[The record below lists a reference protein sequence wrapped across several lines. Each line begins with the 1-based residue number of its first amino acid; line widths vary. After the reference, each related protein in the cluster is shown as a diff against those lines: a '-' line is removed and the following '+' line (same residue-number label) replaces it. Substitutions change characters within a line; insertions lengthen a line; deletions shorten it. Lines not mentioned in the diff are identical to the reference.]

1 MASTAGE
8 VCVEDPARTL
18 PARPK
23 SAVSHGVGLAGLCG
37 LVLFVVAARTWN
49 PFPAWNAFA
58 APLGLTSHWVSLGAL
73 LACGVPMVL
82 WSVFVDKVHRNPTTG
97 IDWSAPPRPLSETLD
112 ISLAKLAGLWA
123 TWAVLAA
130 LYALFRTYW
139 VGNYRFAMEVFV
151 VVAVP
156 LFVASALYV
165 PWIDTRLKNP
175 KDGAW
180 ALGQWL
186 MGDRTVDRSA
196 IADHARAWAV
206 KGFYT
211 AFMIS
216 IVPVNFE
223 QVIGQTLVGAIAGP
237 VQFASFLI
245 ACMFLIDVSIGTVGY
260 ILTMKPLD
268 AHIRSATPYATGWV
282 AALIC
287 YPPFIM
293 MGDGGPLNY
302 HVANFG
308 DNSWTWWFAAHPKL
322 LWLWGMLLVFLT
334 AIYAWATVAF
344 GIRFSNLTHRG
355 ILTHGPYAF
364 VRHPAYW
371 SKNLFWWL
379 GTLPFLTTN
388 GSVTDAVRN
397 TALMLCV
404 SGIYFWRARTEEKH
418 LRNDADYRAY
428 AACMDARWRARRAMI
443 GLGR

>member
-1 MASTAGE
+1 MASVAGE
-8 VCVEDPARTL
+8 DVAIADKSHAMT
-18 PARPK
+18 RPK
-23 SAVSHGVGLAGLCG
+23 SAVSHGVGLSGLAGLA
-37 LVLFVVAARTWN
+37 LFVIAARTWN
-49 PFPAWNAFA
+49 PFPWWNATFG
-58 APLGLTSHWVSLGAL
+58 PLGLSSHWVALGGL

-82 WSVFVDKVHRNPTTG
+82 WSIMVDKVHRNPTTG
-97 IDWSAPPRPLSETLD
+97 IDWRAAPQPLSDTLD
-112 ISLAKLAGLWA
+112 ISLSKLAGLWA
-123 TWAVLAA
+123 TWAVIGC

-139 VGNYRFAMEVFV
+139 VGNYRFAMEVV
-151 VVAVP
+151 MTVALP
-156 LFVASALYV
+156 LFVASAIYV

-186 MGDRTVDRSA
+186 MGDRTADRAA

-223 QVIGQTLVGAIAGP
+223 KVVGQTLTGAIAGP
-237 VQFASFLI
+237 VELVGFLVS
-245 ACMFLIDVSIGTVGY
+245 CMFLIDVSIGTVGY

-268 AHIRSATPYATGWV
+268 SHIRSATPYMAGWV
-282 AALIC
+282 SALIC

-302 HVANFG
+302 YVANWG
-308 DNSWTWWFAAHPKL
+308 DNSWTYWFGAHPKL
-322 LWLWGMLLVFLT
+322 LYGWGAMLVVLT
-334 AIYAWATVAF
+334 GIYAWATVAF

-355 ILTHGPYAF
+355 ILTHGPYAI

-379 GTLPFLTTN
+379 ATLPFLTTN
-388 GSVTDAVRN
+388 GSAVDAIRN
-397 TALMLCV
+397 TLIMVFV
-404 SGIYFWRARTEEKH
+404 SGIYFWRAKTEEKH
-418 LRNDADYRAY
+418 LENDADYRVYRAW
-428 AACMDARWRARRAMI
+428 MQARWRMWRQML
-443 GLGR
+443 GLR